1 MIVIS
6 GNVVKSDI
14 FIDEYKPDSIQRD
27 ILTIMNSSTAR
38 YEYDSLNQLQ
48 FELKL
53 REAIINASKKLNDGD
68 MSFKIF
74 TKSTCNPDFWDRT
87 DQGGF
92 ILKDSVTPS
101 AAIND
106 ISVNSA
112 KYGTECST
120 AIIIIYYQALLNIYN
135 DKLFNELFPHIHL
148 MNYHYI
154 NDIIK
159 DAGYLRKQSDYLP
172 GDRRYFV
179 NPDVN
184 PIKPEWQGENV
195 IDLGNG
201 LYFGHGI
208 GIGNADKII
217 DKLNEYRIEGS
228 EKTAYLLDGAGRLD
242 FKDLSNRYY
251 EFLSSSTT

>member
-6 GNVVKSDI
+6 GNIVKSDI

-27 ILTIMNSSTAR
+27 ILTIINSSQER

-53 REAIINASKKLNDGD
+53 RENIINAAKKLNDGD

-74 TKSTCNPDFWDRT
+74 TKSICNLDFWDRT

-92 ILKDSVTPS
+92 ILKSGVTPS

-106 ISVNSA
+106 ISENSS
-112 KYGTECST
+112 KYGTECAT
-120 AIIIIYYQALLNIYN
+120 AIIIIYYLALLNIYPAKLF
-135 DKLFNELFPHIHL
+135 DKLFPQIHL

-154 NDIIK
+154 NNIIK
-159 DAGYLRKQSDYLP
+159 DAGYIKKRSDYFP

-184 PIKPEWQGENV
+184 PLKPEWQGENV
-195 IDLGNG
+195 IDLGKEI
-201 LYFGHGI
+201 YFGHGL
-208 GIGNADKII
+208 GIGNADEII
-217 DKLNEYRIEGS
+217 SELNKFRIEGS
-228 EKTAYLLDGAGRLD
+228 EKAAYLLDGAGRLN
-242 FKDLSNRYY
+242 FKDLADRYY
-251 EFLSSSTT
+251 NFLSSSTT